1 MIKPYDTRSTIM
13 GKLESEVKNGVGQNP
28 IRKDDIT
35 DNAMRFSNSD
45 VSLDDVIERNGGHI
59 VLANMD
65 SLFVPFKS

>member
-1 MIKPYDTRSTIM
+1 M
-13 GKLESEVKNGVGQNP
+13 GNLESEVKNGVRQNP
-28 IRKDDIT
+28 ADNDDVK

-65 SLFVPFKS
+65 SLFAPFKS